1 MKAVHAL
8 ARVVFATIVVRR
20 ARMFCAHPKEKH
32 MHVTRMASAVLAA
45 VITFAAAPALSNS
58 DAQQAAD
65 KPAVVTTPEVFN
77 FDKLAAQAKEMLAKA
92 KPGAGSVGATIAKY
106 PGYYISLNA
115 RNKNG
120 GGEFHKNWN
129 DILIVLDGE
138 GTEYTGGTMVDG
150 KDAPGGEIR
159 GTRLEGATAHP
170 MHKGDFISI
179 PSSTNHM
186 QTVAPGH
193 TLVVLAIKIDASNPA
208 AASAALV
215 DLMKQQSA
223 NAHAPAGR

>member
-1 MKAVHAL
+1 MHA
-8 ARVVFATIVVRR
+8 
-20 ARMFCAHPKEKH
+20 
-32 MHVTRMASAVLAA
+32 TRMASAVLAA
-45 VITFAAAPALSNS
+45 VTAFAAAPSLSV
-58 DAQQAAD
+58 AQQAD

-77 FDKLAAQAKEMLAKA
+77 FDKLAAQAKEMLANA
-92 KPGAGSVGATIAKY
+92 KPGSGSVGATIAKY

-138 GTEYTGGTMVDG
+138 GTEYTGGTMVEG

-159 GTRLEGATAHP
+159 GTRLEGATAHA

-186 QTVAPGH
+186 QTVEPGH

-208 AASAALV
+208 AASAAFL